1 MVHRVLKAKM
11 HGKASEEEPDL
22 DSLCSM
28 ISRYERRAEMATRD
42 ELLSL
47 KCEFMSNKI
56 GEEFDGIVSA
66 ITDEG
71 YGTDF
76 FSLD

>member
-1 MVHRVLKAKM
+1 
-11 HGKASEEEPDL
+11 
-22 DSLCSM
+22 
-28 ISRYERRAEMATRD
+28 MATRD

-56 GEEFDGIVSA
+56 GEEFDGIVGA

-71 YGTDF
+71 VTVQI